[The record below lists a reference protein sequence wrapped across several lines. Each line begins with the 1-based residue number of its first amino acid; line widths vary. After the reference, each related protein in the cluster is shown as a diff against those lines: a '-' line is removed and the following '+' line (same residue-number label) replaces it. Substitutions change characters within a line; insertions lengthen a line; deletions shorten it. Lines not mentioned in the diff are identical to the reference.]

1 MFSMS
6 GIEKHL
12 NVPVKFLIFYNNQMN
27 ILIKI
32 YLYMY
37 DSIFETV
44 WLDAM
49 TSFNWYESRFLLVL
63 LSYIYT

>member
-6 GIEKHL
+6 AWNWKTK
-12 NVPVKFLIFYNNQMN
+12 VPVKFLVFYNNQMN

-32 YLYMY
+32 YVYMY

-49 TSFNWYESRFLLVL
+49 TSFGMKADFS
-63 LSYIYT
+63 

>member
-1 MFSMS
+1 
-6 GIEKHL
+6 
-12 NVPVKFLIFYNNQMN
+12 MN

-49 TSFNWYESRFLLVL
+49 TSFGMKEADFS
-63 LSYIYT
+63 

>member
-27 ILIKI
+27 ILIMI

-49 TSFNWYESRFLLVL
+49 TSFGMKADF
-63 LSYIYT
+63 SYF

>member
-1 MFSMS
+1 
-6 GIEKHL
+6 
-12 NVPVKFLIFYNNQMN
+12 MN

-32 YLYMY
+32 YVYMY

-49 TSFNWYESRFLLVL
+49 TSFGMKADF
-63 LSYIYT
+63 SYFYCHI

>member
-12 NVPVKFLIFYNNQMN
+12 NVQVKFLIFYNNQMN

-32 YLYMY
+32 YVYMY
-37 DSIFETV
+37 DSIFET
-44 WLDAM
+44 
-49 TSFNWYESRFLLVL
+49 F
-63 LSYIYT
+63 